1 MIRDSV
7 AYQWNR
13 HKSKFSLE
21 IEVIHQSDFKV
32 HISDSDLS
40 KSVSVIHISKSKSK
54 FISAIQIE
62 IQLSDSEIQISL
74 NDSHRLFIRAISK
87 FSLEIEIEVNLSDS
101 ESAFLHLK
109 RTKKLFCGAIKAR
122 KVSADAL
129 YCVVFD
135 PLDGSSSI
143 DCGVSVGTIFGIYMV
158 KDKENPTL
166 DDVLQSGKN
175 LLAAGYCM
183 CGSSCMLVL
192 STGNGVNGFTLDP
205 SIGEF
210 ILTHLDI
217 KVPKKGK
224 IYSTNEGNAQYWD
237 EPTTK
242 YVENSKFPKD
252 GSSPKSLRYIGR
264 LPRLEQGQT
273 KIKNVPIAVTPEG
286 FWCCPS
292 PVVFQKLPKNQN
304 PLNNPKPSPPI
315 PKTSFQKKQ
324 TPLTKK
330 KPTLIPSRPG
340 LVSDEKRNPG
350 SDTPVLNA
358 PVVNERMPRPKVE
371 NFPRKVSIEFG
382 ELGTSDLKV
391 VLLGKQGFA
400 VRLSVHKNVLVE
412 YSSFFADRLLE
423 QPPGLPGLEIDD
435 CEDVEIYVETVGL
448 MYCKDLKQRLIKQN
462 VSRVLR
468 ILKDKNYKLYEEV
481 GEGVSATVHWA
492 LCIPL
497 HEIVAIKVLD
507 LEKCNNDLVIV
518 ASGAVK
524 HEDLVEQVKKLFTKL
539 SSDPTTTSE
548 LVAKGPA
555 IFSGFCIKILWFFI
569 SLIFSF
575 FPWI

>member
-1 MIRDSV
+1 MIV
-7 AYQWNR
+7 LIYFVEP
-13 HKSKFSLE
+13 SK
-21 IEVIHQSDFKV
+21 
-32 HISDSDLS
+32 
-40 KSVSVIHISKSKSK
+40 
-54 FISAIQIE
+54 
-62 IQLSDSEIQISL
+62 
-74 NDSHRLFIRAISK
+74 RGR
-87 FSLEIEIEVNLSDS
+87 
-101 ESAFLHLK
+101 
-109 RTKKLFCGAIKAR
+109 
-122 KVSADAL
+122 

-210 ILTHLDI
+210 ILTHPDI
-217 KVPKKGK
+217 KAPKKGK

-292 PVVFQKLPKNQN
+292 PVVFQKPPKNQN

-340 LVSDEKRNPG
+340 LVSDEQRNPG

-423 QPPGLPGLEIDD
+423 QPPGLLGLEIDD

-468 ILKDKNYKLYEEV
+468 ILKETMEQVSEKKFPFNAENYKLYEEV
-481 GEGVSATVHWA
+481 GEGVSATVHRA

-507 LEKCNNDLVIV
+507 LEKCNNDLVYVSCFIYIILT
-518 ASGAVK
+518 
-524 HEDLVEQVKKLFTKL
+524 HLVYY
-539 SSDPTTTSE
+539 
-548 LVAKGPA
+548 
-555 IFSGFCIKILWFFI
+555 CI
-569 SLIFSF
+569 
-575 FPWI
+575 

>member
-1 MIRDSV
+1 MIV
-7 AYQWNR
+7 LIYFVEP
-13 HKSKFSLE
+13 SK
-21 IEVIHQSDFKV
+21 
-32 HISDSDLS
+32 
-40 KSVSVIHISKSKSK
+40 
-54 FISAIQIE
+54 
-62 IQLSDSEIQISL
+62 
-74 NDSHRLFIRAISK
+74 RGR
-87 FSLEIEIEVNLSDS
+87 
-101 ESAFLHLK
+101 
-109 RTKKLFCGAIKAR
+109 
-122 KVSADAL
+122 

-183 CGSSCMLVL
+183 CGSSCMA
-192 STGNGVNGFTLDP
+192 
-205 SIGEF
+205 
-210 ILTHLDI
+210 
-217 KVPKKGK
+217 PKKGK

-292 PVVFQKLPKNQN
+292 PVVFQKPPKNQN

-340 LVSDEKRNPG
+340 LVSDEQRNPG

-423 QPPGLPGLEIDD
+423 QPPGLLGLEIDD

-468 ILKDKNYKLYEEV
+468 ILKETMEQVSEKKFPFNAENYKLYEEV
-481 GEGVSATVHWA
+481 GEGVSATVHRA

-507 LEKCNNDLVIV
+507 LEKCNNDLVYVSCFIYIILT
-518 ASGAVK
+518 
-524 HEDLVEQVKKLFTKL
+524 HLVYY
-539 SSDPTTTSE
+539 
-548 LVAKGPA
+548 
-555 IFSGFCIKILWFFI
+555 CI
-569 SLIFSF
+569 
-575 FPWI
+575 